1 MRLEHE
7 SCISKKH
14 RELAL
19 WVKFSSYCS
28 IKTPEPSQEPHEKE
42 FLSNMQLLINAWE
55 NPENKQEFSVT

>member
-28 IKTPEPSQEPHEKE
+28 IKTPEPSQEPREKE
-42 FLSNMQLLINAWE
+42 FLSNMQLFINAWE